1 MELIIFMVQ
10 FCTILT
16 TGSQEDISSCPLVWV
31 EYSNIRN
38 EVRTSDN
45 KITQLIKGA
54 HKNAVNSCTFEFRIN
69 LWEY

>member
-1 MELIIFMVQ
+1 MVQ

-45 KITQLIKGA
+45 KIHPTNKGSPQKCCEQLYI
-54 HKNAVNSCTFEFRIN
+54 
-69 LWEY
+69 